1 MNRMLA
7 LAAVLAA
14 GCSGVKDDRPGCAR
28 SADCPAGETC
38 ASTPDGAVCWPDA
51 QPPAV
56 SGVAVTCAMP
66 CLRDGT
72 LRVEATVADDHEV
85 GEVTVALDLD
95 PSRAV
100 PMARAGARWV
110 AQVPLDAFPF
120 PAFERAVIAT
130 VTARDGARNAAS
142 ASADAGQQ
150 PVVTRLRWTYDA
162 GVPMTSPAVLEDGT
176 AVVGLSATTQQVLAV
191 SVVGAVGWTANTGT
205 SFVSVPPL
213 VGDNQVWVGSASGTA
228 FAIDA
233 AGQILAGACT
243 AGESIGGGLA
253 YSGSRAVAGAQSAVL
268 LVADSNGFC
277 NQTAVSAAVSTS
289 PVVSRRG
296 NLIASA
302 GTKLLSFTLPA
313 NGILRSDWTG
323 ADGLPPAPAVGGVL
337 APMAIDDAD
346 AVWTVAQNGNLNR
359 TTMDAATA
367 TVGTVALGSSGP
379 IVLAD
384 GSVVVGSGA
393 GVLQRFSTAGA
404 PPWAESEPLNGV
416 PAVPLALAGTRPA
429 LLVPTSTGRL
439 YAVNADDGK
448 IAWSVKLS
456 ATGQALQP
464 ANIHGAAGAA
474 TSTAY
479 VAGADGKLY
488 AVIVDGQ
495 LDRAAPWPKAF
506 HDPRNTGN
514 AGALP

>member
-7 LAAVLAA
+7 LAAVLAV
-14 GCSGVKDDRPGCAR
+14 GCSGVKDDRQGCAR

-56 SGVAVTCAMP
+56 SGVAVTCGPP

-72 LRVEATVADDHEV
+72 LRVEATVADDREV
-85 GEVTVALDLD
+85 GEVAVALDLD

-100 PMARAGARWV
+100 PMARAGGRWV
-110 AQVPLDAFPF
+110 AQVPLEGYAF
-120 PAFERAVIAT
+120 PAFERAVVAT
-130 VTARDGARNAAS
+130 VTARDGARNAS
-142 ASADAGQQ
+142 IPVDAPAQT
-150 PVVTRLRWTYDA
+150 VTRLRWAQAADSGATVA
-162 GVPMTSPAVLEDGT
+162 LSSPAVDAGT
-176 AVVGLSATTQQVLAV
+176 VILGGSNGKVYRFDASGLPVGEPVQLTGGAAGTPAV
-191 SVVGAVGWTANTGT
+191 TGT
-205 SFVSVPPL
+205 DTWVGTQGGSLYMIDANGQATSASCSPGEPLAGPPTVTGDWVVVASQAALLLVTNETGFCDQTSVFGPVSVPTAASGGFVFAASSGTLLKYSLPSNGVL
-213 VGDNQVWVGSASGTA
+213 RTEWGTVGTPVPPVVGD
-228 FAIDA
+228 
-233 AGQILAGACT
+233 
-243 AGESIGGGLA
+243 
-253 YSGSRAVAGAQSAVL
+253 
-268 LVADSNGFC
+268 
-277 NQTAVSAAVSTS
+277 AVS
-289 PVVSRRG
+289 G
-296 NLIASA
+296 
-302 GTKLLSFTLPA
+302 
-313 NGILRSDWTG
+313 
-323 ADGLPPAPAVGGVL
+323 
-337 APMAIDDAD
+337 PMAIDDAD
-346 AVWTVAQNGNLNR
+346 AIWTVAQNGNLNR

-379 IVLAD
+379 IVLSD

-393 GVLQRFSTAGA
+393 GMLQRFSTAAA
-404 PPWAESEPLNGV
+404 PPWTESEPLNGV
-416 PAVPLALAGTRPA
+416 PAVPLALAGERPA

-439 YAVNADDGK
+439 YAVNAGDGK

-464 ANIHGAAGAA
+464 ANVHGTPGAA

>member
-1 MNRMLA
+1 MNRILA

-28 SADCPAGETC
+28 SADCPAGEYC

-56 SGVAVTCAMP
+56 SGVAVTCGPP

-72 LRVEATVADDHEV
+72 LRVEATVADDREV
-85 GEVTVALDLD
+85 GDVAVALDLD

-100 PMARAGARWV
+100 PMARVGARWV
-110 AQVPLDAFPF
+110 AQVPLEGFPF
-120 PAFERAVIAT
+120 PAFERAVVAT
-130 VTARDGARNAAS
+130 VTARDGARNTAS

-150 PVVTRLRWTYDA
+150 PMVTRLRWTYDA
-162 GVPMTSPAVLEDGT
+162 GVPMTSPAVLDDGT
-176 AVVGLSATTQQVLAV
+176 AVVGLSANATQVRAIGATGTQAWAGSTGSDIPSSAPVVASDAIWIGTATGTLFALSSAGEVAASNCSTGEPITGGSVLLPKRVVAASQAGILAV
-191 SVVGAVGWTANTGT
+191 AEVSGMCAQSTAPAAVGAAPVISQDGHV
-205 SFVSVPPL
+205 F
-213 VGDNQVWVGSASGTA
+213 
-228 FAIDA
+228 
-233 AGQILAGACT
+233 
-243 AGESIGGGLA
+243 
-253 YSGSRAVAGAQSAVL
+253 AVAASVL
-268 LVADSNGFC
+268 QKHTV
-277 NQTAVSAAVSTS
+277 TATGLLRAEWT
-289 PVVSRRG
+289 G
-296 NLIASA
+296 IASA
-302 GTKLLSFTLPA
+302 PV
-313 NGILRSDWTG
+313 
-323 ADGLPPAPAVGGVL
+323 PPVVGDVL
-337 APMAIDDAD
+337 AANTALAGD
-346 AVWTVAQNGNLNR
+346 AVWTLAQDGKLNR
-359 TTMDAATA
+359 TAPDATTTTIS
-367 TVGTVALGSSGP
+367 TVPVGSSGP
-379 IVLAD
+379 IALAD

-393 GVLQRFSTAGA
+393 GMLQRFSTSGA
-404 PPWAESEPLNGV
+404 PPWSESEPLNGV
-416 PAVPLALAGTRPA
+416 PAIPLALAGERPA

-439 YAVNADDGK
+439 YAVNAADGK
-448 IAWSVKLS
+448 VAWSVKLS

-464 ANIHGAAGAA
+464 ANVHGAPGAA

>member
-7 LAAVLAA
+7 LAALLAA
-14 GCSGVKDDRPGCAR
+14 GCSGVKEDRSGCAR

-38 ASTPDGAVCWPDA
+38 AATPDGAVCWPDA

-56 SGVAVTCAMP
+56 SGVAVTCGPP

-100 PMARAGARWV
+100 PMTRAGARWV
-110 AQVPLDAFPF
+110 AQVPLEEFPF
-120 PAFERAVIAT
+120 PAFERAVVAT
-130 VTARDGARNAAS
+130 VTARDGARNAS
-142 ASADAGQQ
+142 VPVDAAAQT
-150 PVVTRLRWTYDA
+150 VTRLRWAQAADSGATVALSSPAVDGSGTVVLGASNGMVYRFDGAGLPVGEPVQLAGGSA
-162 GVPMTSPAVLEDGT
+162 GVPSVEGSATWIGTQGGSLYVLDVGVSPADCSPGEPIAGPPTL
-176 AVVGLSATTQQVLAV
+176 
-191 SVVGAVGWTANTGT
+191 VGA
-205 SFVSVPPL
+205 
-213 VGDNQVWVGSASGTA
+213 
-228 FAIDA
+228 
-233 AGQILAGACT
+233 
-243 AGESIGGGLA
+243 
-253 YSGSRAVAGAQSAVL
+253 RAVAGSQAGVVI
-268 LVADSNGFC
+268 VADTSGFC
-277 NQTAVSAAVSTS
+277 NQTSALGPVAA
-289 PVVSRRG
+289 PVVVTAAGSV
-296 NLIASA
+296 IAASS
-302 GTKLLSFTLPA
+302 GTLLKFGLPA
-313 NGILRSDWTG
+313 SGVLRSEWTG
-323 ADGLPPAPAVGGVL
+323 IDSPLPPRVG
-337 APMAIDDAD
+337 D
-346 AVWTVAQNGNLNR
+346 AVVQPLAVDETDALWTVAQNGALNR
-359 TTMDAATA
+359 TAADATTTTIA
-367 TVGTVALGSSGP
+367 TVPVGSSGP

-393 GVLQRFSTAGA
+393 GMLQRFSTASA

-464 ANIHGAAGAA
+464 ANIHGAPGAA